1 MENSMHKLDQNH
13 LYSSSSP
20 MLSMEISM
28 YKAGTNFLIIFFV
41 YHATGKSM
49 EISMYKAGT
58 NLLTIFYFYHAT
70 GKSMEISMYEARSKP
85 THNLLFLPCHW

>member
-1 MENSMHKLDQNH
+1 MHGKFHAQAGPKPFVFFY
-13 LYSSSSP
+13 YSYATGK
-20 MLSMEISM
+20 SMEISM

-58 NLLTIFYFYHAT
+58 NFLIIFFVYHAT
-70 GKSMEISMYEARSKP
+70 VNPRK
-85 THNLLFLPCHW
+85 FPCTRLEQTY